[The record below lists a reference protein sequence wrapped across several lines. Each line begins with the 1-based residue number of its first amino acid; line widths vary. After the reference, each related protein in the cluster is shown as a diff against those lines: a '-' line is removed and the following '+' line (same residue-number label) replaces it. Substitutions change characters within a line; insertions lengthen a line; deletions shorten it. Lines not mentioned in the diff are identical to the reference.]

1 MRTLLLIASY
11 LLTILEPQAQI
22 EISHESGFYNSPIEV
37 SMQHPDPEVIMYYS
51 LNGTTPSRDGQ
62 RYVSP
67 LLLTS
72 AATSPTLSY
81 IRTGEDWQRPTG
93 DVEKGHTLKVVGFKN
108 ENQVTSVLSRFF
120 FIHPEHQD
128 RYPID
133 RLSLTVDSVDFFSL
147 EKGIYVPGNN
157 DMLNFYQGGESWER
171 PVYLELFNRAGELE
185 WSQHLGARI
194 HGRSSRTNPQKSL
207 RFYAKN
213 EYGIPFIFHPIFG
226 ESGPQAQK
234 RIVLRAPDR
243 LFSKALFIDEVV
255 HAAAEDMSVE
265 NMASRPVAVFINGEY
280 WGLQN
285 LRERHDEQY
294 LRIKHGVEPN
304 NVDIIDWDRGP
315 AVANG
320 NLTEYNSLLSFLA
333 YADISTPQGYQ
344 ELKKR
349 VNMDSFIPFV
359 GTHLFFAN
367 EDFPNNNL
375 RMWRERTYGEK
386 WNFFFYDCDG
396 CMRDME
402 MDSFEMF
409 SEVKNDGNPASI
421 MIRALLKNSEF
432 TSELY
437 AYLNGA
443 IANQFSTS
451 HLLKLISE
459 RESFYAPLITDHIHR
474 WHSPDDTAEW
484 FAAIAVAERFAMNR
498 PRIMGELL
506 AKHLGKPYSIYP
518 IPAKTEFYLE
528 FEKNPE
534 DLDVRV
540 SISDVSGKSFTPARI
555 YTSES
560 RVNIPLDGIS
570 QGVYLVQVIV
580 GKSIYY
586 DKLTVAN

>member
-1 MRTLLLIASY
+1 MRTLLLITSY
-11 LLTILEPQAQI
+11 LLTILQPQAQI
-22 EISHESGFYNSPIEV
+22 AISHDSGFYSAPIEV
-37 SMQHPDPEVIMYYS
+37 SFQHPDPGVILFYS
-51 LNGTTPSRDGQ
+51 LDGTAPGRDGQ
-62 RYVSP
+62 RYFSP
-67 LLLTS
+67 LLITS
-72 AATSPTLSY
+72 IATSPTLSY
-81 IRTGEDWQRPTG
+81 IRTGEDWQRPSG
-93 DVEKGHTLKVVGFKN
+93 SVFKGHTLKVVGFKN
-108 ENQVTSVLSRFF
+108 ENQVTPVVSRSY
-120 FIHPEHQD
+120 FIHPDHEEK
-128 RYPID
+128 YPLD
-133 RLSLTVDSVDFFSL
+133 RLALTIDSADFFGL
-147 EKGIYVPGNN
+147 KRGIYVPGNN
-157 DMLNFYQGGESWER
+157 EMLNFYQGGEAWER
-171 PVYLELFNRAGELE
+171 PVYFELFDNTGKLE
-185 WSQHLGARI
+185 WSQQLGARI

-207 RFYAKN
+207 RLYARN
-213 EYGIPFIFHPIFG
+213 EYGSAFMFHPLFG
-226 ESGPQAQK
+226 EYGASAQK
-234 RIVLRAPDR
+234 RLILRAPDR
-243 LFSKALFIDEVV
+243 LFSKAIFIDEVV
-255 HAAAEDMSVE
+255 HAAAEDLSVE

-294 LRIKHGVEPN
+294 LRIKYGVEPD

-315 AVANG
+315 AVAEG

-333 YADISTPQGYQ
+333 STDISTPKGYQ

-402 MDSFEMF
+402 MDSFRMF
-409 SEVKNDGNPASI
+409 SEMKNDGNPASI

-437 AYLNGA
+437 SYLNNA
-443 IANQFSTS
+443 MANQFSTS
-451 HLLKLISE
+451 QLLNLISD
-459 RESFYAPLITDHIHR
+459 RESFYAPLITDHINR

-484 FAAIAVAERFAMNR
+484 FSAITVAEQFAMNR

-506 AKHLGKPYSIYP
+506 EKHLGKPYVIYP

-528 FEKNPE
+528 FENNPE
-534 DLDVRV
+534 DMDVHV
-540 SISDVSGKSFTPARI
+540 SISDMNGKTFSPARI

-560 RVNIPLDGIS
+560 RVNIPLEGIS
-570 QGVYLVQVIV
+570 QGVYLIQVIV

-586 DKLTVAN
+586 DKLIVTN

>member
-1 MRTLLLIASY
+1 MRTLLLITSY
-11 LLTILEPQAQI
+11 LLTILEPQAQLT
-22 EISHESGFYNSPIEV
+22 ISHESGFYNTPIEV
-37 SMQHPDPEVIMYYS
+37 SFQHPDPEVILFYS
-51 LNGTTPSRDGQ
+51 LDGTTPGRDGL
-62 RYVSP
+62 RYFSP
-67 LLLTS
+67 LLITS
-72 AATSPTLSY
+72 IATSPKLSY
-81 IRTGEDWQRPTG
+81 IRTGEDWQRPSG
-93 DVEKGHTLKVVGFKN
+93 SVFKGHTLKVVGFKN
-108 ENQVTSVLSRFF
+108 ENQVTPVASRSY
-120 FIHPEHQD
+120 FIHPDHEEK
-128 RYPID
+128 YPID
-133 RLSLTVDSVDFFSL
+133 RLALTVDSVDFFSL
-147 EKGIYVPGNN
+147 ERGIYVPGNN
-157 DMLNFYQGGESWER
+157 EMLNFYQGGEAWER
-171 PVYLELFNRAGELE
+171 PVYFELFDNTGKLE
-185 WSQHLGARI
+185 WSQQLGARI

-207 RFYAKN
+207 RLYARN
-213 EYGIPFIFHPIFG
+213 EYGSAFMFHPLFG
-226 ESGPQAQK
+226 EYGASAQK
-234 RIVLRAPDR
+234 RLILRAPDR
-243 LFSKALFIDEVV
+243 LFSKAIFIDEVV
-255 HAAAEDMSVE
+255 HAAAEDLSVE

-294 LRIKHGVEPN
+294 LRIKYGVEPD

-315 AVANG
+315 AVAEG

-333 YADISTPQGYQ
+333 STDISSPQGYQ
-344 ELKKR
+344 ELRKR

-402 MDSFEMF
+402 MDSFRMF
-409 SEVKNDGNPASI
+409 SEMKNDGNPASI

-437 AYLNGA
+437 SYLNNA
-443 IANQFSTS
+443 MANQFSTS
-451 HLLKLISE
+451 QLLSLISD
-459 RESFYAPLITDHIHR
+459 RESFYAPLITDHINR

-484 FAAIAVAERFAMNR
+484 FSAITVAEQFAMNR

-506 AKHLGKPYSIYP
+506 EKHLGKPYVIYP

-528 FEKNPE
+528 FENNPE
-534 DLDVRV
+534 NLDVSV
-540 SISDVSGKSFTPARI
+540 SISDMNGKTFSPARI

-560 RVNIPLDGIS
+560 RVNIPLEGMS

-586 DKLTVAN
+586 DKLIVAN